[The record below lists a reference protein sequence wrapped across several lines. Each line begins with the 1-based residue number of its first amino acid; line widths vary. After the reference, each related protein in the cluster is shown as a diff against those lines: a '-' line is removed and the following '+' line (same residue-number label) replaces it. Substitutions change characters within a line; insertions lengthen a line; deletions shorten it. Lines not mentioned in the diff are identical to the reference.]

1 MTSSMSSG
9 DDRILWA
16 NRINQTYPGL
26 SSLCSDPPIF
36 RIDGFL
42 EAKECDALIA
52 LGSGR
57 TVRSPTLD
65 DKAVAGGI
73 SEARTSTTC
82 FLRQD
87 EAPWLIE
94 KAANLTNK
102 PPTHM
107 ETPQV
112 CHYEPGAYY
121 HAHHD
126 GVDMTG
132 AVGKLWAANGGQ
144 RLVTLLIYIND
155 VARGGKTLFNE
166 LNLYSKPQKGTALLF
181 FPAFGNGEM
190 DRRVLH
196 EADTVIDEKWVIQI
210 WIRQSRWR
218 VEKEPISNVS
228 VSSQEVMYY

>member
-1 MTSSMSSG
+1 MTSSMSLG

-42 EAKECDALIA
+42 EAEECDALIA

-87 EAPWLIE
+87 EAP
-94 KAANLTNK
+94 
-102 PPTHM
+102 
-107 ETPQV
+107 
-112 CHYEPGAYY
+112 
-121 HAHHD
+121 
-126 GVDMTG
+126 
-132 AVGKLWAANGGQ
+132 
-144 RLVTLLIYIND
+144 
-155 VARGGKTLFNE
+155 
-166 LNLYSKPQKGTALLF
+166 
-181 FPAFGNGEM
+181 
-190 DRRVLH
+190 
-196 EADTVIDEKWVIQI
+196 
-210 WIRQSRWR
+210 
-218 VEKEPISNVS
+218 S
-228 VSSQEVMYY
+228 VSYTHLTLPTKA